1 MTTPRRY
8 GVYSNGEFRDAASGK
23 TFESINPATG
33 ECVAVVAEGDR
44 EDIDR
49 AVQAAAQAFPAW
61 SKKAAS
67 VRGKALAKLA
77 QLVEANREELA
88 KLETLD
94 VGKPINDSLKIDLV
108 TAVDALEYFAG
119 IANKVEGE
127 TVPVPGRFINFTLRE
142 PYGVVGGITP
152 WNYPL
157 LQAIWK
163 IAPAVAAGNTVLI
176 KPAEQAPITTL
187 ELARLSLEAGFP
199 PGVINVVPGYGE
211 TAGHALVT
219 HPGVR
224 KIAFTGSTEVGKLVA
239 RNAAETLK
247 PVSLELG
254 GKSPFIVF
262 ADADMDA
269 AVSTAFFSI
278 FSNMGEVCTAG
289 SRLFLEASIHD
300 QFLEKLAARAQK
312 IVLGDPMDPK
322 TTMGPL
328 ISKEQLEKVEMYV
341 DLGKKEGAKLVL
353 GGSRP
358 ADPGLARGF
367 FFAPTIFDQVQNR
380 MRIAQEEIFGPVL
393 SMLTFQSE
401 EEVVKL
407 ANDTVYGL
415 AASVFS
421 RDGAKALRVASALE
435 AGNMWVNTWGAV
447 NSASPYGGYK
457 MSGYGREMGFAAMEM
472 YTQVKSVWVNLR

>member
-8 GVYSNGEFRDAASGK
+8 GLFINGEFCDAASGK

-33 ECVAVVAEGDR
+33 ECIAVVAEGDG

-49 AVQAAAQAFPAW
+49 AVQAAAKAFPGW
-61 SKKAAS
+61 SKKAPSA
-67 VRGKALAKLA
+67 RAKALAKMA
-77 QLVEANREELA
+77 QLVDANKEELA
-88 KLETLD
+88 RLETLD

-108 TAVDALEYFAG
+108 TAVDAFEYFAG
-119 IANKVEGE
+119 IVSKIEGE
-127 TVPVPGRFINFTLRE
+127 TVPVPGRFLNFTVRE

-163 IAPAVAAGNTVLI
+163 IAPAVAAGNTVVI
-176 KPAEQAPITTL
+176 KPAEQAPLTTL
-187 ELARLSLEAGFP
+187 ELGRLSVEAGFP
-199 PGVINVVPGYGE
+199 PGVINIVPGYGE

-219 HPGVR
+219 HPLVR
-224 KIAFTGSTEVGKLVA
+224 KIAFTGSTEVGKLIA

-289 SRLFLEASIHD
+289 SRLFLEASVHD
-300 QFLEKLAARAQK
+300 EFLEKLKARAQK
-312 IVLGDPMDPK
+312 IVVGDPLDPK

-328 ISKEQLEKVEMYV
+328 ISKEQLERVEMYV
-341 DLGKKEGAKLVL
+341 GLGREGGAKLVL

-358 ADPGLARGF
+358 ADPSLARGF
-367 FFAPTIFDQVQNR
+367 FFMPTIFDQVQNG
-380 MRIAQEEIFGPVL
+380 MRISQEEIFGPVL
-393 SMLTFQSE
+393 SVLTFQNE
-401 EEVVKL
+401 EEAIRL
-407 ANDTVYGL
+407 ANDTIYGL

-421 RDGAKALRVASALE
+421 RDGAKTLRVATALE

-457 MSGYGREMGFAAMEM
+457 MSGYGREMGFASMEL

>member
-8 GVYSNGEFRDAASGK
+8 GLFINGESCDAASGK
-23 TFESINPATG
+23 TFESTNPATG
-33 ECVAVVAEGDR
+33 ECLAVIAEGDK

-49 AVQAAAQAFPAW
+49 AVRSAAKAFPAW
-61 SKKAAS
+61 SRKAPAA
-67 VRGKALAKLA
+67 RAKALAKMA
-77 QLVEANREELA
+77 QLVDANKEELA
-88 KLETLD
+88 RLETLD

-108 TAVDALEYFAG
+108 TAVDAFEYFAG
-119 IANKVEGE
+119 IASKIEGE
-127 TVPVPGRFINFTLRE
+127 TVPVPGRFLNFTVRE

-163 IAPAVAAGNTVLI
+163 IAPAVAAGNTVVI
-176 KPAEQAPITTL
+176 KPAEQAPLTTL
-187 ELARLSLEAGFP
+187 ELGRLSVEAGFP

-219 HPGVR
+219 HPLVR
-224 KIAFTGSTEVGKLVA
+224 KIAFTGSTEVGKLIA

-289 SRLFLEASIHD
+289 SRLFLEAPIHD
-300 QFLEKLAARAQK
+300 EFLEKLKARAQK
-312 IVLGDPMDPK
+312 IALGDPLDPK

-341 DLGKKEGAKLVL
+341 GLGREEEAKLVL

-358 ADPGLARGF
+358 ADPSLARGF
-367 FFAPTIFDQVQNR
+367 FFMPTIFDQVQNR

-393 SMLTFQSE
+393 SVLTFQNE
-401 EEVVKL
+401 EEAMAL
-407 ANDTVYGL
+407 ANDTIYGL

-421 RDGAKALRVASALE
+421 RDGAKALRVATALE

-457 MSGYGREMGFAAMEM
+457 MSGYGREMGFASMEL
-472 YTQVKSVWVNLR
+472 YTQVKSIWVNLR

>member
-1 MTTPRRY
+1 MTTPRKY
-8 GVYSNGEFRDAASGK
+8 GVFINGEFRDAASGK

-33 ECVAVVAEGDR
+33 ECVAVAAEGDR
-44 EDIDR
+44 EDVDR
-49 AVQAAAQAFPAW
+49 AAQAAAQAFPAW

-77 QLVEANREELA
+77 QLVEANRKELA

-127 TVPVPGRFINFTLRE
+127 TIPVPGRFINFTQRE

-163 IAPAVAAGNTVLI
+163 IAPAVAAGNTVVI
-176 KPAEQAPITTL
+176 KPAEQTPLTTL
-187 ELARLSLEAGFP
+187 ELARLSAEAGFP
-199 PGVINVVPGYGE
+199 PGVVNVVPGYGE

-219 HPGVR
+219 HPTVR
-224 KIAFTGSTEVGKLVA
+224 KIAFTGSTEVGKLIA
-239 RNAAETLK
+239 RNAAEALK

-254 GKSPFIVF
+254 GKTPFIVF

-289 SRLFLEASIHD
+289 SRLFLEESIHD
-300 QFLEKLAARAQK
+300 QLLEKLKVRAMK
-312 IVLGDPMDPK
+312 IVVGDPMDPK

-328 ISKEQLEKVEMYV
+328 ISKEQREKVEMYV
-341 DLGKKEGAKLVL
+341 DLGKKEGARLVL

-358 ADPGLARGF
+358 TDPSLAPGF
-367 FFAPTIFDQVQNR
+367 YFTPTIFDQVQNR

-393 SMLTFQSE
+393 SVLTFYTE
-401 EEVVKL
+401 EEAIAQ
-407 ANDTVYGL
+407 ANDSIYGL
-415 AASVFS
+415 AASVFT
-421 RDGAKALRVASALE
+421 RDGAKSLRIASALE

>member
-8 GVYSNGEFRDAASGK
+8 GLFINGEFCDASSGK

-33 ECVAVVAEGDR
+33 ECIAVVAEGDGG
-44 EDIDR
+44 DIDR
-49 AVQAAAQAFPAW
+49 AVQAAAKAFPAW
-61 SKKAAS
+61 SKKAPSA
-67 VRGKALAKLA
+67 RAKALAKMA
-77 QLVEANREELA
+77 QLVDANKEELA
-88 KLETLD
+88 RLETLD

-108 TAVDALEYFAG
+108 TAVDAFEYFAG
-119 IANKVEGE
+119 IASKIEGE
-127 TVPVPGRFINFTLRE
+127 TVPVPGRFLNFTVRE

-163 IAPAVAAGNTVLI
+163 IAPAVAAGNTVVI
-176 KPAEQAPITTL
+176 KPAEQAPLTTL
-187 ELARLSLEAGFP
+187 ELGRLSVEAGFP
-199 PGVINVVPGYGE
+199 PGVVNIVSGYGE

-219 HPGVR
+219 HPLVR
-224 KIAFTGSTEVGKLVA
+224 KIAFTGSTEVGKLIA

-300 QFLEKLAARAQK
+300 DFLEKLKARAQK
-312 IVLGDPMDPK
+312 IVLGDPMDTK

-341 DLGKKEGAKLVL
+341 GLGRQEGAKLVL

-358 ADPGLARGF
+358 ADPSLARGF
-367 FFAPTIFDQVQNR
+367 FFTPTIFDGVQNR

-393 SMLTFQSE
+393 SVLTFQNE
-401 EEVVKL
+401 EEGIRL
-407 ANDTVYGL
+407 ANDTIYGL

-421 RDGAKALRVASALE
+421 RDGAKALRVATALE

-457 MSGYGREMGFAAMEM
+457 MSGYGREMGFASLEL
-472 YTQVKSVWVNLR
+472 YTQLKSVWVNLR

>member
-1 MTTPRRY
+1 MTTPRKY
-8 GVYSNGEFRDAASGK
+8 GLFINGEFCDAASGK
-23 TFESINPATG
+23 TFDSINPATG
-33 ECVAVVAEGDR
+33 ECVAVIAEGDR
-44 EDIDR
+44 EDVDR
-49 AVQAAAQAFPAW
+49 AVRSAAKAFPGW
-61 SKKAAS
+61 SRKAPSA
-67 VRGKALAKLA
+67 RAKALAKMA
-77 QLVEANREELA
+77 QLMEANREELA
-88 KLETLD
+88 RLETLD

-108 TAVDALEYFAG
+108 TAVDAFEYFAG
-119 IANKVEGE
+119 IASKIEGE
-127 TVPVPGRFINFTLRE
+127 TVPVPGRFLNFTVRE

-163 IAPAVAAGNTVLI
+163 IAPAVAAGNTVVI
-176 KPAEQAPITTL
+176 KPAEQAPLTTL
-187 ELARLSLEAGFP
+187 ELARLSVEAGFP
-199 PGVINVVPGYGE
+199 PGAINVVPGYGE

-219 HPGVR
+219 HPLVR
-224 KIAFTGSTEVGKLVA
+224 KIAFTGSTEVGKLIA

-289 SRLFLEASIHD
+289 SRLFLEASIHHE
-300 QFLEKLAARAQK
+300 FLEKLKARAQK
-312 IVLGDPMDPK
+312 IVVGDPLDPK

-328 ISKEQLEKVEMYV
+328 ISKEQLEKVETYV
-341 DLGKKEGAKLVL
+341 GLGKEEGAKLVL

-358 ADPGLARGF
+358 GDPSLARGF
-367 FFAPTIFDQVQNR
+367 FFMPTIFDQVQNR

-393 SMLTFQSE
+393 SVLAFQNE
-401 EEVVKL
+401 EEAIQL
-407 ANDTVYGL
+407 ANDTIYGL

-421 RDGAKALRVASALE
+421 RDGAKALRVATAVE

-457 MSGYGREMGFAAMEM
+457 MSGYGREMGFASMEL
-472 YTQVKSVWVNLR
+472 YTQVKSIWVNLR